1 MALKTIMLR
10 RSIEKKQ
17 AELEALR
24 QKDAEFSTR
33 EAELEAAINE
43 AETSEQEQAVT
54 EEVETFDADKTA
66 HEAKKAA
73 LAGEIEGLEAELSE
87 AEAAAPTRS
96 KENHLTKERTERKME
111 TNINIRAL
119 PMSRR
124 AFDALPMEQRSE
136 IVAREDVRE
145 FFVQLRSMKGQQRGV
160 SGAELTIP
168 VVFLDMIAE
177 NMYRYSKLLNR
188 VRIRNVNT
196 GTFIEADVQTPNGV
210 VEYEGS
216 ARIDGV
222 PGTAAPVALTFLNAA
237 GTKTGKVFPTDN
249 QIDYF
254 DDVPVTCI
262 DMAMPVV
269 IIPAEYL
276 GKTGYEL
283 PAELDA
289 DKTLLARIESI
300 RLQAGKAMGL
310 GDVSNMVIPKPVLIS
325 PAQKG
330 GAINVRYF
338 MPHSCHR
345 ALAITGAI
353 AISSSCALEGTVT
366 RQIVPSVGYGNI
378 NIEHPSG
385 ALDVHLSNEGQ
396 DATTLR
402 ASVIRTTRK
411 IFSGEVYLP

>member
-1 MALKTIMLR
+1 MKKIPCVMMRGGTSRGAFLLAEHLPEDQTQRDKILMAIMGSGNDLEIDGIGGGNPLTSKVAIIS
-10 RSIEKKQ
+10 RSSDP
-17 AELEALR
+17 R
-24 QKDAEFSTR
+24 
-33 EAELEAAINE
+33 
-43 AETSEQEQAVT
+43 
-54 EEVETFDADKTA
+54 ADVDYLFA
-66 HEAKKAA
+66 QVIVH
-73 LAGEIEGLEAELSE
+73 
-87 AEAAAPTRS
+87 
-96 KENHLTKERTERKME
+96 
-111 TNINIRAL
+111 
-119 PMSRR
+119 
-124 AFDALPMEQRSE
+124 EQRVDTTPNCGNMLS
-136 IVAREDVRE
+136 
-145 FFVQLRSMKGQQRGV
+145 GV
-160 SGAELTIP
+160 GAFAIENGLIAATSP
-168 VVFLDMIAE
+168 VT
-177 NMYRYSKLLNR
+177 R

-210 VEYEGS
+210 VEYE
-216 ARIDGV
+216 
-222 PGTAAPVALTFLNAA
+222 NAA

-289 DKTLLARIESI
+289 DKALLARIESI

>member
-1 MALKTIMLR
+1 M
-10 RSIEKKQ
+10 
-17 AELEALR
+17 
-24 QKDAEFSTR
+24 
-33 EAELEAAINE
+33 
-43 AETSEQEQAVT
+43 
-54 EEVETFDADKTA
+54 
-66 HEAKKAA
+66 
-73 LAGEIEGLEAELSE
+73 
-87 AEAAAPTRS
+87 PP
-96 KENHLTKERTERKME
+96 ERKPE
-111 TNINIRAL
+111 
-119 PMSRR
+119 
-124 AFDALPMEQRSE
+124 
-136 IVAREDVRE
+136 
-145 FFVQLRSMKGQQRGV
+145 
-160 SGAELTIP
+160 
-168 VVFLDMIAE
+168 
-177 NMYRYSKLLNR
+177 
-188 VRIRNVNT
+188 
-196 GTFIEADVQTPNGV
+196 
-210 VEYEGS
+210 
-216 ARIDGV
+216 
-222 PGTAAPVALTFLNAA
+222 
-237 GTKTGKVFPTDN
+237 KVFPTDN

-289 DKTLLARIESI
+289 DKALLARIESI

-330 GAINVRYF
+330 RAINVRYF

>member
-1 MALKTIMLR
+1 MKKIPCVMMRGGTSRGAFLLAEHLPEDQTQRDKILMAIMGSGNDLEIDGIGGGNPLTSKVAIIS
-10 RSIEKKQ
+10 RSSDP
-17 AELEALR
+17 R
-24 QKDAEFSTR
+24 
-33 EAELEAAINE
+33 
-43 AETSEQEQAVT
+43 
-54 EEVETFDADKTA
+54 ADVDYLFA
-66 HEAKKAA
+66 QVIVH
-73 LAGEIEGLEAELSE
+73 
-87 AEAAAPTRS
+87 
-96 KENHLTKERTERKME
+96 
-111 TNINIRAL
+111 
-119 PMSRR
+119 
-124 AFDALPMEQRSE
+124 EQRVDTTPNCGNMLS
-136 IVAREDVRE
+136 
-145 FFVQLRSMKGQQRGV
+145 GV
-160 SGAELTIP
+160 GAFAIENGLIAATSP
-168 VVFLDMIAE
+168 VT
-177 NMYRYSKLLNR
+177 R
-188 VRIRNVNT
+188 VR
-196 GTFIEADVQTPNGV
+196 
-210 VEYEGS
+210 
-216 ARIDGV
+216 
-222 PGTAAPVALTFLNAA
+222 
-237 GTKTGKVFPTDN
+237 
-249 QIDYF
+249 
-254 DDVPVTCI
+254 
-262 DMAMPVV
+262 MPVV

-289 DKTLLARIESI
+289 DKALLARIESI

>member
-1 MALKTIMLR
+1 MKKIPCVMMRGGTSRGAFLLAEHLPEDQTQRDKILMAIMGSGNDLEIDGIGGGNPLTSKVAIIS
-10 RSIEKKQ
+10 RSSDP
-17 AELEALR
+17 R
-24 QKDAEFSTR
+24 
-33 EAELEAAINE
+33 
-43 AETSEQEQAVT
+43 
-54 EEVETFDADKTA
+54 ADVDYLFA
-66 HEAKKAA
+66 QVIVH
-73 LAGEIEGLEAELSE
+73 
-87 AEAAAPTRS
+87 
-96 KENHLTKERTERKME
+96 
-111 TNINIRAL
+111 
-119 PMSRR
+119 
-124 AFDALPMEQRSE
+124 EQR
-136 IVAREDVRE
+136 VD
-145 FFVQLRSMKGQQRGV
+145 
-160 SGAELTIP
+160 T
-168 VVFLDMIAE
+168 
-177 NMYRYSKLLNR
+177 
-188 VRIRNVNT
+188 
-196 GTFIEADVQTPNGV
+196 TPNCGNMLSGV
-210 VEYEGS
+210 GAFAIENGLIAEGS

-289 DKTLLARIESI
+289 DKALLARIESI

>member
-1 MALKTIMLR
+1 MVP
-10 RSIEKKQ
+10 
-17 AELEALR
+17 
-24 QKDAEFSTR
+24 
-33 EAELEAAINE
+33 AAFRKVS
-43 AETSEQEQAVT
+43 ATG
-54 EEVETFDADKTA
+54 
-66 HEAKKAA
+66 AA
-73 LAGEIEGLEAELSE
+73 
-87 AEAAAPTRS
+87 
-96 KENHLTKERTERKME
+96 
-111 TNINIRAL
+111 
-119 PMSRR
+119 
-124 AFDALPMEQRSE
+124 
-136 IVAREDVRE
+136 
-145 FFVQLRSMKGQQRGV
+145 
-160 SGAELTIP
+160 
-168 VVFLDMIAE
+168 
-177 NMYRYSKLLNR
+177 
-188 VRIRNVNT
+188 
-196 GTFIEADVQTPNGV
+196 
-210 VEYEGS
+210 
-216 ARIDGV
+216 V
-222 PGTAAPVALTFLNAA
+222 PGTPSILALPSYSTTPFGVCTSASMNVPVLTLRIRTRVTGEVA

-249 QIDYF
+249 KIDYF

-289 DKTLLARIESI
+289 DKALLARIESI

-353 AISSSCALEGTVT
+353 AISSSCALEGTIT
-366 RQIVPSVGYGNI
+366 RQIVHSVGYGNI

>member
-1 MALKTIMLR
+1 GAFA
-10 RSIEKKQ
+10 IENG
-17 AELEALR
+17 LI
-24 QKDAEFSTR
+24 
-33 EAELEAAINE
+33 AA
-43 AETSEQEQAVT
+43 TSPVT
-54 EEVETFDADKTA
+54 
-66 HEAKKAA
+66 
-73 LAGEIEGLEAELSE
+73 
-87 AEAAAPTRS
+87 
-96 KENHLTKERTERKME
+96 
-111 TNINIRAL
+111 
-119 PMSRR
+119 
-124 AFDALPMEQRSE
+124 
-136 IVAREDVRE
+136 
-145 FFVQLRSMKGQQRGV
+145 
-160 SGAELTIP
+160 
-168 VVFLDMIAE
+168 
-177 NMYRYSKLLNR
+177 R

-289 DKTLLARIESI
+289 DKALLARIESI

>member
-1 MALKTIMLR
+1 MKKIPCVMMRGGTSRGAFLLAEHLPEDQTQRDKILMAIMGSGNDLEIDGIGGGNPLTSKVAIIS
-10 RSIEKKQ
+10 RSSDP
-17 AELEALR
+17 R
-24 QKDAEFSTR
+24 
-33 EAELEAAINE
+33 
-43 AETSEQEQAVT
+43 
-54 EEVETFDADKTA
+54 ADVDYLFA
-66 HEAKKAA
+66 QVIVH
-73 LAGEIEGLEAELSE
+73 
-87 AEAAAPTRS
+87 
-96 KENHLTKERTERKME
+96 
-111 TNINIRAL
+111 
-119 PMSRR
+119 
-124 AFDALPMEQRSE
+124 EQRVDTTPNCGNMLS
-136 IVAREDVRE
+136 
-145 FFVQLRSMKGQQRGV
+145 GV
-160 SGAELTIP
+160 GAFAIENGLIAATSP
-168 VVFLDMIAE
+168 VT
-177 NMYRYSKLLNR
+177 R

-262 DMAMPVV
+262 
-269 IIPAEYL
+269 
-276 GKTGYEL
+276 
-283 PAELDA
+283 
-289 DKTLLARIESI
+289 
-300 RLQAGKAMGL
+300 
-310 GDVSNMVIPKPVLIS
+310 DVSNMVIPKPVLIS

-411 IFSGEVYLP
+411 IFSGEVFLP

>member
-1 MALKTIMLR
+1 M
-10 RSIEKKQ
+10 
-17 AELEALR
+17 
-24 QKDAEFSTR
+24 
-33 EAELEAAINE
+33 
-43 AETSEQEQAVT
+43 
-54 EEVETFDADKTA
+54 
-66 HEAKKAA
+66 
-73 LAGEIEGLEAELSE
+73 
-87 AEAAAPTRS
+87 
-96 KENHLTKERTERKME
+96 
-111 TNINIRAL
+111 
-119 PMSRR
+119 
-124 AFDALPMEQRSE
+124 
-136 IVAREDVRE
+136 
-145 FFVQLRSMKGQQRGV
+145 
-160 SGAELTIP
+160 
-168 VVFLDMIAE
+168 
-177 NMYRYSKLLNR
+177 
-188 VRIRNVNT
+188 
-196 GTFIEADVQTPNGV
+196 QTPNGV

-289 DKTLLARIESI
+289 DKALLARIESI

-338 MPHSCHR
+338 MLHSCHR

>member
-1 MALKTIMLR
+1 MLKIPCVLMRGGTSKGPVLLA
-10 RSIEKKQ
+10 SDLPTKIEERD
-17 AELEALR
+17 AVLLGLMGAGHELEIDGIGGGSP
-24 QKDAEFSTR
+24 QTSKV
-33 EAELEAAINE
+33 AIV
-43 AETSEQEQAVT
+43 SPSDSP
-54 EEVETFDADKTA
+54 DADVDY
-66 HEAKKAA
+66 
-73 LAGEIEGLEAELSE
+73 L
-87 AEAAAPTRS
+87 
-96 KENHLTKERTERKME
+96 
-111 TNINIRAL
+111 
-119 PMSRR
+119 
-124 AFDALPMEQRSE
+124 
-136 IVAREDVRE
+136 
-145 FFVQLRSMKGQQRGV
+145 FVQVMVNERRVDTTPNCGNMLSGV
-160 SGAELTIP
+160 GAFAIENGLIAATSP
-168 VVFLDMIAE
+168 VT
-177 NMYRYSKLLNR
+177 R

-289 DKTLLARIESI
+289 DKALLARIESI

>member
-1 MALKTIMLR
+1 TSDGNGSHASTLKSPSYTKSVSWQHYPGNDLEIDGIGGGNPLTSKVAIIS
-10 RSIEKKQ
+10 RSSDP
-17 AELEALR
+17 R
-24 QKDAEFSTR
+24 
-33 EAELEAAINE
+33 
-43 AETSEQEQAVT
+43 
-54 EEVETFDADKTA
+54 ADVDYLFA
-66 HEAKKAA
+66 QVIVH
-73 LAGEIEGLEAELSE
+73 
-87 AEAAAPTRS
+87 
-96 KENHLTKERTERKME
+96 
-111 TNINIRAL
+111 
-119 PMSRR
+119 
-124 AFDALPMEQRSE
+124 EQRVDTTPNCGNMLS
-136 IVAREDVRE
+136 
-145 FFVQLRSMKGQQRGV
+145 GV
-160 SGAELTIP
+160 GAFAIENGLIAATSP
-168 VVFLDMIAE
+168 VT
-177 NMYRYSKLLNR
+177 R

-289 DKTLLARIESI
+289 DKALLARIESI

>member
-1 MALKTIMLR
+1 MGSGNDLEIDGIGGGNPLTSKVAIIS
-10 RSIEKKQ
+10 RSSDP
-17 AELEALR
+17 R
-24 QKDAEFSTR
+24 
-33 EAELEAAINE
+33 
-43 AETSEQEQAVT
+43 
-54 EEVETFDADKTA
+54 ADVDYLFA
-66 HEAKKAA
+66 QVIVH
-73 LAGEIEGLEAELSE
+73 
-87 AEAAAPTRS
+87 
-96 KENHLTKERTERKME
+96 
-111 TNINIRAL
+111 
-119 PMSRR
+119 
-124 AFDALPMEQRSE
+124 EQRVDTTPNCGNMLS
-136 IVAREDVRE
+136 
-145 FFVQLRSMKGQQRGV
+145 GV
-160 SGAELTIP
+160 GAFAIENGLIAATSP
-168 VVFLDMIAE
+168 VT
-177 NMYRYSKLLNR
+177 R

-289 DKTLLARIESI
+289 DKALLARIESI

-411 IFSGEVYLP
+411 IFSGEVFFPEKFVVRIRTINKGLLYESYRKNRILNE